1 MATYV
6 NDLRLK
12 EITTGDESGTWGTS
26 TNTNLELIAEAFSYG
41 TEVITT
47 NADTHTTTI
56 ADGATDPGRALYLKY
71 TGTLDS
77 ACTITI
83 GPNTVSKVWIIEN
96 GTSGSQDIILSQGSG
111 ATITIPAGDTKVVYS
126 DGAGAGAAFFDA
138 FANLKV
144 TDPAQTNITSVGTL
158 TVLTGGTGD
167 LNWDSGTL
175 FVDSSANN
183 VGIGTTSVGTKLN
196 IRSDASDD
204 GILLEKSDGTD
215 IARLFHD
222 GTSTNARFDMFSGGS
237 ATVQI
242 KASGD
247 THFSGGNVGIGTSSP
262 VGRLSVIGT
271 DNTTQAVFGGATGT
285 TGRGLRIAI
294 DQRGGTFNLDAI
306 LDAQATVGVAGNL
319 VFQTQSIERV
329 RIDASGGLITKPAAG
344 GHAVFNE
351 NSVDADFRVESD
363 TSTHALFVDGGTS
376 RVGINKAAPDRA
388 LDVHSGSAS
397 DITTFANDA
406 GSYTFGKS
414 ANMGSLDLAADASF
428 RIRHGATESVRF
440 GPSETTFNEGS
451 ADVDF
456 RVESDGNANMLF
468 VDGGAN
474 AVGIGTGAPLSLL
487 QLAKATI
494 PSSITRASNY
504 LQIGGSEEGLNGY
517 QVIGFGYND
526 SGRTYMPAYIGFKQ
540 TVASSGNAGDLIFG
554 TRADGS
560 DAVPTERARLTKDG
574 NFLVGKTATTYNTE
588 GCNFVAGGHIT
599 KNLDNAFNFNRTGN
613 SGALVSF
620 QQAGGTVGS
629 ISVTG
634 STTAYNTSSDYR
646 LKEDDQPMTGATE
659 RVKALRPINFA
670 WKVDGS
676 RVDGFLA
683 HEAQEVVPECVTGT
697 KDAMRDE
704 EYEVTPAVLDDDGN
718 VVTEAVMGTRNV
730 PDMQGIDQSK
740 LVPLL
745 TAALQEAI
753 TQIESLT
760 ARITA
765 LEE

>member
-1 MATYV
+1 MASTYV
-6 NDLRLK
+6 NDLRLN
-12 EITTGDESGTWGTS
+12 EMATGDGSGTWGTT

-56 ADGATDPGRALYLKY
+56 ADGATDPGRSLYLKY

-111 ATITIPAGDTKVVYS
+111 ANITIPAGDTKVVYS
-126 DGAGAGAAFFDA
+126 DGAGAGAAFVDA

-144 TDPAQTNITSVGTL
+144 TDPAQTNITSLGTL

-351 NSVDADFRVESD
+351 NSVDADFRVES
-363 TSTHALFVDGGTS
+363 
-376 RVGINKAAPDRA
+376 N
-388 LDVHSGSAS
+388 
-397 DITTFANDA
+397 
-406 GSYTFGKS
+406 
-414 ANMGSLDLAADASF
+414 
-428 RIRHGATESVRF
+428 
-440 GPSETTFNEGS
+440 
-451 ADVDF
+451 
-456 RVESDGNANMLF
+456 GNANMLF
-468 VDGGAN
+468 VDGGN
-474 AVGIGTGAPLSLL
+474 DAVGIGTNVAGNSTLEVRSTGVDGTFANAIGFQYSGNSDE
-487 QLAKATI
+487 ANTI
-494 PSSITRASNY
+494 STSVSSTAGSSGFKFNVSDGGGSSGKTSVLKITRADMVVNDDSNDIDFRVESDANTHA
-504 LQIGGSEEGLNGY
+504 LFVQGSDGNVGIGTASPLAKLHIYDGANATEATAQLKIEGAGYAGFHWLNGTAY
-517 QVIGFGYND
+517 
-526 SGRTYMPAYIGFKQ
+526 YIGQ
-540 TVASSGNAGDLIFG
+540 NSNGRQLRMYS
-554 TRADGS
+554 GS
-560 DAVPTERARLTKDG
+560 DVGVGVFLTNG
-574 NFLVGKTATTYNTE
+574 
-588 GCNFVAGGHIT
+588 
-599 KNLDNAFNFNRTGN
+599 GN
-613 SGALVSF
+613 SW
-620 QQAGGTVGS
+620 
-629 ISVTG
+629 
-634 STTAYNTSSDYR
+634 SSYSDER
-646 LKEDDQPMTGATE
+646 LKENIADIGSVTE
-659 RVKALRPINFA
+659 KIKDIR
-670 WKVDGS
+670 
-676 RVDGFLA
+676 
-683 HEAQEVVPECVTGT
+683 CVTYNR
-697 KDAMRDE
+697 KDVDDE
-704 EYEVTPAVLDDDGN
+704 NKHETIGFIAQDFVGKFDQVLDDSKVSDTDEETRYSIRY
-718 VVTEAVMGTRNV
+718 TETIPILMKA
-730 PDMQGIDQSK
+730 I
-740 LVPLL
+740 
-745 TAALQEAI
+745 QEQQ
-753 TQIESLT
+753 TLIESLT
-760 ARITA
+760 ARITT
-765 LEE
+765 LEG